1 MSNYNHPIKRFLLW
15 LAAAPDV
22 DAPRPALPRERDAAG
37 AGDFAATAGG
47 DASSQAV
54 GSLVS
59 KEHAAAGRGGSR
71 GPADPI
77 DLANEAAAYGVT
89 LARVDIPVGAA
100 YWRVQRV
107 RHLSPEENHGNHHLF
122 LDALDEAGQRSFG
135 AQTRVTWPGGNYMMT
150 VDKPLA
156 EPGANFP
163 LWKWQICSV
172 EMLGLPSDRV
182 GNLHTGHPDEPP
194 GLGNTLFHHSFEV
207 VFQRSVKQAGDPVP
221 PPPEPPAG
229 DDKALARVLL
239 FGPPASPRTAVYL
252 HLAREALAAQRAT
265 LSFHVEEAKHARL
278 VLLLGGLEDISQ
290 ADEAL
295 LRAAGC
301 AVQRIAGAPDQII
314 AALAAAL
321 R

>member
-1 MSNYNHPIKRFLLW
+1 MSANNNLIKRFLLW

-22 DAPRPALPRERDAAG
+22 DARPPALAGQSDAAS
-37 AGDFAATAGG
+37 AGDFAGAGGG
-47 DASSQAV
+47 DASSGTSQPFAQ
-54 GSLVS
+54 S
-59 KEHAAAGRGGSR
+59 EHAGAVRGGSR
-71 GPADPI
+71 GPADPV
-77 DLANEAAAYGVT
+77 DPANEAAAYGVT
-89 LARVDIPVGAA
+89 LARADVPVGAT

-135 AQTRVTWPGGNYMMT
+135 AQARVTWPGGDNT
-150 VDKPLA
+150 ITIDKPLA

-182 GNLHTGHPDEPP
+182 ENLHTGHPDEPP

-207 VFQRSVKQAGDPVP
+207 VFRRSVKQDAGSGP
-221 PPPEPPAG
+221 PPVG
-229 DDKALARVLL
+229 DGKTLARVLL
-239 FGPPASPRTAVYL
+239 FGPPASPRTAAYL

-265 LSFHVEEAKHARL
+265 LSFHVEEAKHARQ
-278 VLLLGGLEDISQ
+278 VFLLGGLEDISQ
-290 ADEAL
+290 ADEDL

-301 AVQRIAGAPDQII
+301 EVQRIAGTPDQIV